1 MNVREIAV
9 AAGSGFLALSLTSCA
24 EAQQAIDTAQAAVS
38 TGQAILDA
46 CTSASVAWEPGTT
59 AAAATDGLSS
69 AADQLRSAT
78 ESGVSI
84 PGAAALLD
92 AIDTSLAEAEN
103 LTGDVQALATTAAVQ
118 ALCSALP
125 Q

>member
-1 MNVREIAV
+1 MNTRHVIVV
-9 AAGSGFLALSLTSCA
+9 AGAGVLALSLTACA

-38 TGQAILDA
+38 TGQAMLDA
-46 CTSASVAWEPGTT
+46 CTSASAAWEPGTT
-59 AAAATDGLSS
+59 AAEATDGLNS
-69 AADQLRSAT
+69 AAEQLRTAT

-92 AIDTSLAEAEN
+92 AIDTSLAEAEDV
-103 LTGDVQALATTAAVQ
+103 TGDVQALATTAAVK

>member
-1 MNVREIAV
+1 MNVRQVLA
-9 AAGSGFLALSLTSCA
+9 AAGAGAFALSLTACA
-24 EAQQAIDTAQAAVS
+24 EAQQTIDTAQAAVS
-38 TGQAILDA
+38 TGQAMIDA
-46 CTSASVAWEPGTT
+46 CTSASVAWDPGVT
-59 AAAATDGLSS
+59 ASEATDGLTA
-69 AADQLRSAT
+69 AADQLRTAT

-84 PGAAALLD
+84 PGASALLD

-103 LTGDVQALATTAAVQ
+103 VTGDVQALATTAAVR